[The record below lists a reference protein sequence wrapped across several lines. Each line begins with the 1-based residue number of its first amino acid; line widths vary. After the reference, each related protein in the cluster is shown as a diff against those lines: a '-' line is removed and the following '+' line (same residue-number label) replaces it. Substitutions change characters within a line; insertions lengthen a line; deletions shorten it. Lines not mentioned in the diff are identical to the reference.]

1 MLTNINPYHMQW
13 NTDVNSNPIS
23 VHKQEMQQVS
33 PVYLNN
39 IEIEGAANR

>member
-1 MLTNINPYHMQW
+1 MLTNINPYCMQW
-13 NTDVNSNPIS
+13 NTDVNGNPIS
-23 VHKQEMQQVS
+23 VHKQEMQQAS